1 MKTQMTYKFRFYPTK
16 EQENQL
22 AIEFGNA
29 RFVWNHALNMRNKA
43 YKRRK
48 ESLNYVPMNKHVTKL
63 KKTSRYNWLS
73 DSTACVLTQ
82 KLIDLDTAFSNFF
95 AGRASYPK
103 FKKKLHAQS
112 IRYQLDQ
119 RQIDKTYQAGELLKL
134 PKLGGLKLRWSRVPK
149 GTPKMATVSKT
160 ASGKYFVCFMCEVE
174 QPEKVKTGRFIG
186 VDIGIKDVI
195 VTSDGYFSGSPK
207 YTYRYARQLKK
218 AQRNLSR
225 KTKGSKRWDKQ
236 RIVVA
241 KIHEKITNSRKD
253 FLSKLTSKLINEHD
267 VVAVE
272 NLNVSG
278 MVKNR
283 KLSKAVSDIGMFEL
297 KRQLEYK
304 AIWYGKTIVQIDRWF
319 PSTKL
324 CSSCGQ
330 IHQMK
335 LSDRIMNCDCGL
347 VLDRDHNAAINI
359 KAAGSVVLVRG
370 ELHPSIGEAKASQN
384 RSLLKRENK
393 KTHKACMEQ
402 AA

>member
-1 MKTQMTYKFRFYPTK
+1 
-16 EQENQL
+16 
-22 AIEFGNA
+22 
-29 RFVWNHALNMRNKA
+29 
-43 YKRRK
+43 
-48 ESLNYVPMNKHVTKL
+48 
-63 KKTSRYNWLS
+63 
-73 DSTACVLTQ
+73 
-82 KLIDLDTAFSNFF
+82 
-95 AGRASYPK
+95 
-103 FKKKLHAQS
+103 
-112 IRYQLDQ
+112 
-119 RQIDKTYQAGELLKL
+119 
-134 PKLGGLKLRWSRVPK
+134 
-149 GTPKMATVSKT
+149 
-160 ASGKYFVCFMCEVE
+160 
-174 QPEKVKTGRFIG
+174 
-186 VDIGIKDVI
+186 
-195 VTSDGYFSGSPK
+195 
-207 YTYRYARQLKK
+207 
-218 AQRNLSR
+218 
-225 KTKGSKRWDKQ
+225 
-236 RIVVA
+236 VVA

-267 VVAVE
+267 VIAIE